1 MQEREKL
8 GYISC
13 CSQTIQ
19 LGQQACDGPG
29 NSAFGPSQR
38 ARLLS
43 RYSGTHSCCQ
53 MYCFMARKESHDLCE
68 KSLAKKVLAMDYN
81 INAMSLKLSEPQG
94 AFEKI
99 PTL

>member
-1 MQEREKL
+1 
-8 GYISC
+8 
-13 CSQTIQ
+13 
-19 LGQQACDGPG
+19 
-29 NSAFGPSQR
+29 
-38 ARLLS
+38 
-43 RYSGTHSCCQ
+43 
-53 MYCFMARKESHDLCE
+53 MARKESHDLCE